1 MAKCSFCGA
10 KIPSGTGKMLV
21 KNDGKV
27 LFFCSMKCEKHTF
40 KLKHKPR
47 ATKWTKTAASVKKEV
62 KK

>member
-1 MAKCSFCGA
+1 
-10 KIPSGTGKMLV
+10 MLV